1 MVGRATVANH
11 EGMPEQPISTLSLR
25 HVLPPAGADTW
36 VEVRP
41 FVDGR
46 DLVEEFHPDGLGLFR
61 QEWDGPATE
70 WPLTATRDS
79 ALVIVGQPDCYP
91 GCCGALFVD
100 IRRAGD
106 RVIWSSWEN
115 TSDTRATLPDDFRF
129 DAAQYDAELARAAAD
144 LTWEEPMDTV
154 ARLLEK
160 TLVDSGW
167 FERWGCVLERVE
179 SSREEPCDVEV
190 QFTEERGLGEHPSLF
205 SYQLPVTETEPAE
218 DQARRFAA
226 AILAEDPR
234 RTAQRWAD

>member
-1 MVGRATVANH
+1 
-11 EGMPEQPISTLSLR
+11 MPEQPISTLSLR

-46 DLVEEFHPDGLGLFR
+46 DLLKEFYLDGLGNCR
-61 QEWDGPATE
+61 QEWDGPAET
-70 WPLTATRDS
+70 WPLTPTQDS
-79 ALVIVGQPDCYP
+79 GLVIVGEPDCYP

-106 RVIWSSWEN
+106 RVLWSSWKN
-115 TSDTRATLPDDFRF
+115 TSSIHAALPDDLHF

-154 ARLLEK
+154 ARLLKK

-167 FERWGCVLERVE
+167 FERWGCVLEQVR
-179 SSREEPCDVEV
+179 SSREEPCGVEV
-190 QFTEERGLGEHPSLF
+190 QFTQERRPGDHPRRF
-205 SYQLPVTETEPAE
+205 GYELPVTWTEPAE
-218 DQARRFAA
+218 DQALRFAA

-234 RTAQRWAD
+234 STAEQWAD